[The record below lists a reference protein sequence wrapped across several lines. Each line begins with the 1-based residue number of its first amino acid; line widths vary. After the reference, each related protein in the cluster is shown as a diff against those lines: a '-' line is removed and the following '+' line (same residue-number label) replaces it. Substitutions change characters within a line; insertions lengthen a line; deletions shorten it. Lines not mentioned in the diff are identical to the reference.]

1 MPLGSQKRLQ
11 QATSINGEL
20 LQLTGV
26 LNPYPKGPLGVIQ
39 EGAYADMVIIDGD
52 PIKDLSLM
60 TKKDKIPVIKK
71 NGKVYKNTIE
81 K

>member
-20 LQLTGV
+20 VQLTGV
-26 LNPYPKGPLGVIQ
+26 LNPYPKVPLGVIQ
-39 EGAYADMVIIDGD
+39 EGAYADILIIDGD

-60 TKKDKIPVIKK
+60 TKR
-71 NGKVYKNTIE
+71 TRSR
-81 K
+81 